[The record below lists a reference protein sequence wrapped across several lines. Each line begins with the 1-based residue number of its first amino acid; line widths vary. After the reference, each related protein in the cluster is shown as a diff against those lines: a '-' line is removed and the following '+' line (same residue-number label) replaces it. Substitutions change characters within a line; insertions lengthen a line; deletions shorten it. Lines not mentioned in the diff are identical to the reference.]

1 MNSMSE
7 WNLNDCAPEL
17 PIKLLYVVPFLPPYL
32 AGLIEGDGT
41 IVVPKEERSPKGKLN
56 YPAIQIV
63 FSKNDFPLVTKI
75 AQIIGHGSISRQK
88 RSSVFIYTINNIDG
102 LIHIVNLINGN
113 MRGPKYNQL
122 LKLINYLNT
131 KKEGL
136 HLIALPLDTSAI
148 GSNSWLTGFIEADG
162 SFQVRASQLQ
172 GALAEANK
180 TKQVRLGL
188 SCEIT
193 QTRITLHQGGWYSTL
208 ELMKTISSFLEVNLE
223 FTREDRKYPQYRIR
237 TSSVKTN
244 IKIRDYLNKYPL
256 QSTKYLDFND
266 WCEILNWFE
275 QNTHKENKDRIIKI
289 KNQMNQ
295 YRTEFNWNHLINSKF
310 E

>member
-17 PIKLLYVVPFLPPYL
+17 PIKLLYLVPFLPSYL

-41 IVVPKEERSPKGKLN
+41 IVVPKEERSTKGKLN

-131 KKEGL
+131 KKEDL
-136 HLIALPLDTSAI
+136 HLVALPLDTSAI

-162 SFQVRASQLQ
+162 SFQVRASQ
-172 GALAEANK
+172 EK

-193 QTRITLHQGGWYSTL
+193 QTRITHYGYSTL
-208 ELMKTISSFLEVNLE
+208 ELMKIISSFLEVNLE
-223 FTREDRKYPQYRIR
+223 LTREDRKYPQYRIR

-266 WCEILNWFE
+266 WAKILNCFE